1 MVKAHV
7 ATGLIL
13 VALGGE
19 AAADDDV
26 ARITWGRV
34 TNPEHSLVLQMFPQY
49 AFARM
54 SDPSADSAAVALDA
68 GYAVSDRLTLSA
80 VLAAH
85 DTMPRGDMRFDRAGP
100 EVEWRVL
107 DAPVQLAL
115 VGVGLAGFDGST
127 FSGVAGARM
136 LRRWER
142 WIATAE
148 YSARIEH
155 DAGWTVVHAVDLD
168 GYMVFGTNGVVGGG
182 LGADHEGDV
191 RLDATIGGR
200 INNHLFMGV
209 NASSRLVGDDPALA
223 FVLQLQVYFGPYYS
237 AGLE

>member
-1 MVKAHV
+1 MLKAHV
-7 ATGLIL
+7 ATGLFL
-13 VALGGE
+13 MALCSE

-49 AFARM
+49 VFSRM
-54 SDPSADSAAVALDA
+54 SDPTSDSAAIAVEAAYALD
-68 GYAVSDRLTLSA
+68 DRFTLSA

-107 DAPVQLAL
+107 DGQVQLAL
-115 VGVGLAGFDGST
+115 FGIGLAGFDGST
-127 FSGVAGARM
+127 FSGEAGARA
-136 LRRWER
+136 LRRWGH

-148 YSARIEH
+148 YTTSAER
-155 DAGWTVVHAVDLD
+155 DVGWTVVHALD
-168 GYMVFGTNGVVGGG
+168 ADAYMVFGTDGVLGAG
-182 LGADHEGDV
+182 LGADLDGNV
-191 RLDATIGGR
+191 KVDATIGGR
-200 INNHLFMGV
+200 INNHLFLGV
-209 NASSRLVGDDPALA
+209 HTASRLAGDTPALA
-223 FVLQLQVYFGPYYS
+223 CVLQLQVYFGPYYS